1 MMPNRARHDM
11 AALTATATAAGIA
24 CSLAVPA
31 CAFGDVGFVERLTPD
46 GMVTYFDFG
55 GVGYIIVLV
64 VALALMMRT
73 QYKKIKRAE
82 AQRKRRE
89 QKAGGSADP
98 ERAKEELGE
107 RTLAAVER
115 LKQAEQKAR
124 TPKGRNGS
132 TPGRRG

>member
-24 CSLAVPA
+24 CSLAMPA

-98 ERAKEELGE
+98 ERSKEELGE

-115 LKQAEQKAR
+115 LKQAEQKAYTSKGRTDR
-124 TPKGRNGS
+124 TP
-132 TPGRRG
+132 RRLG

>member
-115 LKQAEQKAR
+115 LKRAEQKAY
-124 TPKGRNGS
+124 TPKGRTDR
-132 TPGRRG
+132 TPRRRG

>member
-11 AALTATATAAGIA
+11 AALTATATAAGLA
-24 CSLAVPA
+24 CSLAMPA

-46 GMVTYFDFG
+46 GVVTYFDFG

-115 LKQAEQKAR
+115 LKQAERKAYTPKDRTDR
-124 TPKGRNGS
+124 TPR
-132 TPGRRG
+132 RRG